1 MRREVR
7 RVLIAVA
14 ALIFI
19 ALFVVPWLAT
29 FATDWLWFGQVGF
42 RPVFVTSLVWRVV
55 LFVAGAIVAYAILG
69 GNIRLATGR
78 TGKTP
83 TLFIHR
89 VNQPPLD
96 VSQILPRMLRMGAL
110 LVSFLVAV
118 SFSALWMT
126 FVQAF
131 HGATVGTRDALFGRD
146 VGYYM
151 FTLPAVAAVLNV
163 GIALVVLALAATG
176 VVYVLR
182 GELPIGPQRG
192 TPDRR
197 AELHMGLQLAVLFL
211 LVALRLW
218 YVRSAELLY
227 STTGPLVGASY
238 TDVHFMLPGIRISA
252 VAAVAGMGLAVY
264 GALRGR
270 LLRYTMIAVGIY
282 AGVGI
287 LARGVVPL
295 AVQKLVVLPNE
306 LSKETPFLKDHI
318 AATRAAWGIDS
329 VQTRSLSGEAS
340 LTMADIKANA
350 PTIDNV
356 RLWERDLLQ
365 QTFKQLQEIRTY
377 YDFVS
382 VNDDRYTIDG
392 KYRQVHLSARELNS
406 NSLPTQTFINDRL
419 TFTHGMGVTMAPVNQ
434 VTDEGLPV
442 LFIKDLPPV
451 SNVGIKLT
459 RPQIYYG
466 QLTDSYV
473 FVDTKQKEFDY
484 PAGDQNIYTSY
495 TGTGGVPVGSFLR
508 RALYAWQ
515 FGSLKILFSDDIAG
529 GARIMYHRNIMERA
543 STALPFLQFDSEPY
557 MVITDDGKLKWILDG
572 YTTSSG
578 YPYAETVGGI
588 DYMRNSVKVTID
600 AYTGAI
606 TAYVVDPQDPV
617 IRTYEG
623 IFKGIFQPMSAMPA
637 DIKRHLRYPGQLFRI
652 QATLQ
657 ATYHMDEPDAFY
669 HREDQWQIP
678 TPTDQGSNVTPFMR
692 HMIMRLPGEKKEEF
706 IYMTPFTPR
715 GKDNLAAW
723 MVARMDGDHY
733 GQLMV
738 YRFPKQSLV
747 YGPRQIVNRIN
758 QDTDISRQITLW
770 DQRGSEV
777 IRGELLVIPIEESL
791 IYVQP
796 LFLRAQGGTIPEMK
810 RVVVASGNQVVMGE
824 TLDQALEAMFGSGAA
839 VSVNAQSADT
849 TGEGALEAAVADH
862 QGAGGHDG
870 VAAPAGAV
878 ALRPGDER
886 PAGRQL
892 GRIRQ
897 ADRRVG
903 SDSSATARA
912 KVESEGPRVRGSE
925 SRRVE
930 QSIEEGSTRFPCS
943 NDS

>member
-7 RVLIAVA
+7 RLIIAFVAVA
-14 ALIFI
+14 FI
-19 ALFVVPWLAT
+19 ALFLVPWLAS
-29 FATDWLWFGQVGF
+29 FATDWLWFRQVGF
-42 RPVFVTSLVWRVV
+42 TPVFMASLIWRVV
-55 LFVAGAIVAYAILG
+55 LFVIGGLVAYGILG
-69 GNIRLATGR
+69 GNVRLATGHA
-78 TGKTP
+78 GKAP
-83 TLFIHR
+83 ALFIHR

-96 VSQILPRMLRMGAL
+96 VSRILPRMLRLGAL

-118 SFSALWMT
+118 SMSALWMT

-131 HGATVGTRDALFGRD
+131 HGATVGTTDALFGRD

-151 FTLPAVAAVLNV
+151 FTLPAAAAVLNV
-163 GIALVVLALAATG
+163 TIALLVLTLAATG
-176 VVYVLR
+176 VLYVLR
-182 GELPIGPQRG
+182 GDLPIGPKAG
-192 TPDRR
+192 KPDRR
-197 AELHMGLQLAVLFL
+197 AEMHIGLLLAGLFL
-211 LVALRLW
+211 LVAFRLW
-218 YVRSAELLY
+218 FVRSAELLY

-252 VAAVAGMGLAVY
+252 LAAVAGMGLAVY
-264 GALRGR
+264 GAVRGR
-270 LLRYTMIAVGIY
+270 LLRYTMIAVGAY

-287 LARGVVPL
+287 VARGAVPL
-295 AVQKLVVLPNE
+295 AVQKLIVLPNE
-306 LSKETPFLKDHI
+306 LAKETPYLTDHI
-318 AATRAAWGIDS
+318 AATRAAWGIGG
-329 VQTRSLSGEAS
+329 VQTRSLSGEAT

-406 NSLPTQTFINDRL
+406 NSLPTQTFINNRL

-451 SNVGIKLT
+451 STVDVKLT
-459 RPQIYYG
+459 QPQIYYG

-473 FVDTKQKEFDY
+473 FVNTKQKEFDY

-495 TGTGGVPVGSFLR
+495 AGTGGVPVGSFMR

-515 FGSLKILFSDDIAG
+515 FGSLKILFSDDISGA
-529 GARIMYHRNIMERA
+529 ARIMYHRNIRERA
-543 STALPFLQFDSEPY
+543 ATALPFLRFDPEPY
-557 MVITDDGKLKWILDG
+557 MVITDAGKLVWILDG
-572 YTTSSG
+572 YTTSGG
-578 YPYAETVGGI
+578 YPYAESVGGI

-606 TAYVVDPQDPV
+606 TAFVVDPTDPV
-617 IRTYEG
+617 VRTYEG
-623 IFKGIFQPMSAMPA
+623 IFKGVFQPLSAMPA
-637 DIKRHLRYPGQLFRI
+637 DVKRHLRYPGQLFRI

-678 TPTDQGSNVTPFMR
+678 TPSDQGSNVTPFMR

-758 QDTDISRQITLW
+758 QDTDISRQVTLW

-810 RVVVASGNQVVMGE
+810 RVVVASGNRVVMGE
-824 TLDQALEAMFGSGAA
+824 TLDQALEAMFGNGAA
-839 VSVNAQSADT
+839 VSVNGQAADTVGQGALQAASPGASASTATMAALLQQAQSHYEKAMAAQRAGNWAEYGKEID
-849 TGEGALEAAVADH
+849 ALGTVL
-862 QGAGGHDG
+862 QQ
-870 VAAPAGAV
+870 
-878 ALRPGDER
+878 LR
-886 PAGRQL
+886 
-892 GRIRQ
+892 
-897 ADRRVG
+897 
-903 SDSSATARA
+903 
-912 KVESEGPRVRGSE
+912 
-925 SRRVE
+925 SRK
-930 QSIEEGSTRFPCS
+930 
-943 NDS
+943 

>member
-1 MRREVR
+1 MSFPFDEPGRRVNLPQRRAMRR
-7 RVLIAVA
+7 LMIALVA
-14 ALIFI
+14 FIFI
-19 ALFVVPWLAT
+19 ALLLGPWLT
-29 FATDWLWFGQVGF
+29 GFVTDWLWFRQVGF
-42 RPVFVTSLVWRVV
+42 TPVFMVSLIWRAA
-55 LFVAGAIVAYAILG
+55 LFVIGALVAYAILG

-78 TGKTP
+78 AGKAL
-83 TLFIHR
+83 TLLIRR

-96 VSQILPRMLRMGAL
+96 VSRTLPRILRVGTL
-110 LVSFLVAV
+110 LVAFLAAV
-118 SFSALWMT
+118 SMSSLWMT
-126 FVQAF
+126 FAQAL
-131 HGATVGTRDALFGRD
+131 HGAAAGTTDPLFGRD

-151 FTLPAVAAVLNV
+151 FKLPAVAGALNV
-163 GIALVVLALAATG
+163 MIVLLVLSLAAAG
-176 VVYVLR
+176 VLYVLR
-182 GELPIGPQRG
+182 GDLPIGPG
-192 TPDRR
+192 AGKPKRR
-197 AELHMGLQLAVLFL
+197 AEIHMGLLLAGLFL

-218 YVRSAELLY
+218 FVRSAELLY
-227 STTGPLVGASY
+227 STTGPLVGASF

-252 VAAVAGMGLAVY
+252 LVAVAGVGLAVY

-270 LLRYTMIAVGIY
+270 LLRYVLIAVGLY
-282 AGVGI
+282 VAVGI
-287 LARGVVPL
+287 VARGVVPQ

-306 LSKETPFLKDHI
+306 LARETPYLKDHI
-318 AATRAAWGIDS
+318 AATRAAWGIGS
-329 VQTRSLSGEAS
+329 VQMRSLSGEAT
-340 LTMADIKANA
+340 LAMADIKANA

-382 VNDDRYTIDG
+382 VNDDRYTVDG

-406 NSLPTQTFINDRL
+406 GSLPTQTFINNRL

-451 SNVGIKLT
+451 STVDVKLT
-459 RPQIYYG
+459 QPQIYYG
-466 QLTDSYV
+466 QLTDNYV
-473 FVDTKQKEFDY
+473 FVNTKQKEFDY
-484 PAGDQNIYTSY
+484 PAGDQNIYSSY
-495 TGTGGVPVGSFLR
+495 AGEGGVPVGSLLR

-515 FGSLKILFSDDIAG
+515 FGSLKILFSDDISGA
-529 GARIMYHRNIMERA
+529 ARIMYHRNIRDRA
-543 STALPFLQFDSEPY
+543 STALPFLRFDSEPY
-557 MVITDDGKLKWILDG
+557 MVITDAGKLVWILDG
-572 YTTSSG
+572 YTASSG

-600 AYTGAI
+600 AYSGAI
-606 TAYVVDPQDPV
+606 TAYVIDPADPV
-617 IRTYEG
+617 VRTYEG
-623 IFKGIFQPMSAMPA
+623 IFKDVFQPLSAMPA

-657 ATYHMDEPDAFY
+657 TTYHMDEPDAFY

-678 TPTDQGSNVTPFMR
+678 MPSDQGSSITPFMR

-723 MVARMDGDHY
+723 MVARMDGEHY

-758 QDTDISRQITLW
+758 QDTDISRQVTLW

-810 RVVVASGNQVVMGE
+810 RVVLASGNRVVMSE
-824 TLDQALEAMFGSGAA
+824 TLDQALEAMFGNGAA
-839 VSVNAQSADT
+839 VPVSGQAADATGQGASQPASPGTNEPAVAATLLQQAQSHYDKAISAQRAGNWAEYGREID
-849 TGEGALEAAVADH
+849 AL
-862 QGAGGHDG
+862 
-870 VAAPAGAV
+870 GAV
-878 ALRPGDER
+878 LQQLR
-886 PAGRQL
+886 ARQ
-892 GRIRQ
+892 
-897 ADRRVG
+897 
-903 SDSSATARA
+903 
-912 KVESEGPRVRGSE
+912 
-925 SRRVE
+925 
-930 QSIEEGSTRFPCS
+930 
-943 NDS
+943 